1 MRENTGICV
10 STPRASR
17 HSLGWKRV
25 GTRSLDESV
34 LNKTI
39 REKESKRQ
47 TPAHLEFGL
56 VNSHSSSFLW
66 GPLRRAGRGKE
77 SWDARPFL
85 QPRLT
90 RLEGS
95 GPTPTTRGEE
105 GWREVRGVWAVLS
118 IPGVKR
124 GKVSAACH
132 QNLSWLHTSATGTH
146 TLSPWHNYRHPPTA
160 HKVSQKVTW
169 SHSLI
174 PTVRHPVHSAAN
186 MQSQP
191 HTHSPPMTQSQ
202 PHNHRF
208 STLPP
213 SHTMSHKVIRTHT
226 ITVLHEDTHSAAHYH
241 SHTPTT
247 RISSHIST
255 KSSAHG
261 HRHNDTPTTGTDNHT
276 RTHGAAQS
284 RKVTIAHM
292 ESHTSCPLPQPNQ
305 LTQAWDSGPAQTV
318 PSDPQGLTWKPS
330 QAPET

>member
-10 STPRASR
+10 SIPRASR

-66 GPLRRAGRGKE
+66 GPLRRAGKGKGILRRQ
-77 SWDARPFL
+77 AFL
-85 QPRLT
+85 AAQTDKIR
-90 RLEGS
+90 R
-95 GPTPTTRGEE
+95 
-105 GWREVRGVWAVLS
+105 VW
-118 IPGVKR
+118 
-124 GKVSAACH
+124 
-132 QNLSWLHTSATGTH
+132 TH
-146 TLSPWHNYRHPPTA
+146 THHPWRGGMERGQRSLGCPERSWCQKGKSLCCLPPKSVLTSHISHGDTHA
-160 HKVSQKVTW
+160 VTLAQLQAPSNRTQSVTKSYMITLTYPH
-169 SHSLI
+169 SH
-174 PTVRHPVHSAAN
+174 RHPVHSAAN

-191 HTHSPPMTQSQ
+191 HTHSPQITQSQ

-226 ITVLHEDTHSAAHYH
+226 ITVPPRGHSHTDTHSAAHYH

-305 LTQAWDSGPAQTV
+305 LTQARDSGPAQTV
-318 PSDPQGLTWKPS
+318 PSDPQGLT
-330 QAPET
+330 